1 MKTPTP
7 IATDRSVGFGGSAA
21 YRLRRGLDRWFYF
34 GMAWLVLLVVA
45 YGFGRNLS
53 ERLLQRTGTEP
64 LPWILHVHALAF
76 AGWVVLFLVQSGL
89 VRGGALRLHRR
100 LGLFGGGRVLVRP

>member
-53 ERLLQRTGTEP
+53 ERLLQRTGKEE
-64 LPWILHVHALAF
+64 L
-76 AGWVVLFLVQSGL
+76 
-89 VRGGALRLHRR
+89 
-100 LGLFGGGRVLVRP
+100 